1 MREHFEGNKIVL
13 QSHSFKPK
21 IFAPVFISRGRVN
34 YSSNAFLDILS
45 VLEFVNRTEKA
56 IPCFLIDKLSHLL
69 LEARGKVD
77 LKPSIDL
84 HPRIGISVER
94 AEFILVFPHA
104 LQGPAARVDCSNSNG
119 FPGLSAPRYGT

>member
-45 VLEFVNRTEKA
+45 LLEFVNRTEKD
-56 IPCFLIDKLSHLL
+56 IRCFLIDKLSHLL

-77 LKPSIDL
+77 LSPSIEL
-84 HPRIGISVER
+84 HPRIGILPER
-94 AEFILVFPHA
+94 AEFIVVFPQA
-104 LQGPAARVDCSNSNG
+104 LEDPAAR
-119 FPGLSAPRYGT
+119 LY